1 MDWKRPLAGV
11 VQDVRQ
17 GFRVLRRE
25 PMYAAIAVAAIAL
38 GIGATTTLFSVAY
51 GVVWKPLP
59 WPDPERLVRLEER
72 RGGQTG
78 RIPWTITSGT
88 YLAWRGQSSTIEEI
102 GGWMAISSTLRGG
115 GDPERIKIARIT
127 PSLFGVLR
135 ARPAAGRM
143 FVDADAASP
152 QPDTVVLS
160 DGFWR
165 RRFGGSAD
173 AIGQTISLD
182 DRPYTV
188 VGVMPR
194 GFVFPDRETEAWI
207 PAHMPHV
214 VQDGGK
220 RISVMIFGALA
231 RLRPGVTNEQASA
244 EGTARAQGAPGIA
257 NAGLALFGSAGPIT
271 ITAVPALQ
279 VVTAEVG
286 PAIQVLFAA
295 VLLLLATA
303 VASVTTVQ
311 LARAAKRRREMTI
324 RAALGAGTGRLS
336 RQWVIE
342 SAVTGIAGGVLGV
355 FSAGVL
361 LRALPAV
368 LPADFPRMDDI
379 ALDWRV
385 AAFASLV
392 TILASVVCGL
402 VPGLQT
408 RRLDLVRSLSDD
420 GIAPVGGSLRTAA
433 ARTRAVIMAG
443 QVAIACVLLVGAG
456 LLGRSLIALINIDRG
471 YDPNNLL
478 TARLPLAPRATF
490 TQSAA
495 MLEKL
500 RDRLSGQ
507 PGVTHAAFGNALPLV
522 STGGLSG
529 FTLPSPRDPSIKI
542 EAQSFHRTVS
552 PDYFAAMR
560 LRLLAGRYLA
570 ETDTATSQP
579 VVVVNRS
586 FAAQYLGKDPVGQR
600 LAYSMYGRSGF
611 EVVGVVDDMKQGG
624 VDVAGLSRT
633 ADTAQPEMFTS
644 YRQLGDVMPA
654 SVILIA
660 RTHGDPVALAPALRS
675 LVREEAPT
683 LVLDSVMTMEDR
695 LMSSL
700 ARPRTYAVVLGGF
713 ALFALAIAAVG
724 LFGVLSYSVAQR
736 TREIGVRTALGART
750 SDVVAL
756 VIKQGTVITA
766 AGLAVGLAAAAVLVQ
781 SLSRILY
788 GVQPY
793 DAMTFTAVPAM
804 VAAVAA
810 LACVVPAI
818 RATRIDPLRALRS
831 N

>member
-1 MDWKRPLAGV
+1 MDWKRPLAGLF
-11 VQDVRQ
+11 QDVRH
-17 GFRVLRRE
+17 GLRVLRRE

-38 GIGATTTLFSVAY
+38 GISATTTLFSVAY

-59 WPDPERLVRLEER
+59 WPEPERLVRLEER

-78 RIPWTITSGT
+78 RVPWTITSGT
-88 YLAWRGQSSTIEEI
+88 YLAWRGQSSLVEEI
-102 GGWMAISSTLRGG
+102 GGWMSAPSTLRGG
-115 GDPERIKIARIT
+115 GDPERIRIGRIT
-127 PSLFGVLR
+127 PSLFSVLR
-135 ARPAAGRM
+135 AHPAAGRL
-143 FVDADAASP
+143 FIDSDANA
-152 QPDTVVLS
+152 QPDTVILS
-160 DGFWR
+160 DGFWQ

-173 AIGQTISLD
+173 AIGRAISLD

-194 GFVFPDRETEAWI
+194 DFVFPDRETEVWI
-207 PAHMPHV
+207 PAYMPHV

-220 RISVMIFGALA
+220 RISVMIFGAIA
-231 RLRPGVTNEQASA
+231 RMRPGVTKEQVSA
-244 EGTARAQGAPGIA
+244 EGTARAQGAPDIA

-271 ITAVPALQ
+271 ITALPALE
-279 VVTAEVG
+279 VVIAEVR

-336 RQWVIE
+336 RQWLIE
-342 SAVTGIAGGVLGV
+342 SALTGIAGGILGVLG
-355 FSAGVL
+355 AAVL

-379 ALDWRV
+379 TLDWRV
-385 AAFASLV
+385 ATFASLV

-408 RRLDLVRSLSDD
+408 RRLDLVQSLGDD
-420 GIAPVGGSLRTAA
+420 GSAPVGGSMRTAA

-456 LLGRSLIALINIDRG
+456 LLGRSLIALINVDRG

-478 TARLPLAPRATF
+478 TARLPLPPRATF

-495 MLEKL
+495 MLEKM
-500 RDRLSGQ
+500 RDRLRGL

-529 FTLPSPRDPSIKI
+529 FSLPSPRDPSIKI

-570 ETDTATSQP
+570 DTDTETSQP

-600 LAYSMYGRSGF
+600 LAYSMYSRSGF

-624 VDVAGLSRT
+624 VDIAGLSRT
-633 ADTAQPEMFTS
+633 ADTVQPEMFTS
-644 YRQLGDVMPA
+644 YRQLGAVMPV

-660 RTHGDPVALAPALRS
+660 RTSGDPLPLAPALRA

-683 LVLDSVMTMEDR
+683 LVLDSVMTMQDR

-713 ALFALAIAAVG
+713 AIFALAIAAVG

-756 VIKQGTVITA
+756 VLKQGTIITVT
-766 AGLAVGLAAAAVLVQ
+766 GLAIGLGAAALLVR

-788 GVQPY
+788 GVQPF
-793 DAMTFTAVPAM
+793 DALTFAAVPTAM
-804 VAAVAA
+804 IAVAA
-810 LACVVPAI
+810 LACVAPAF
-818 RATRIDPLRALRS
+818 RAARIDPLRALRS
-831 N
+831 D